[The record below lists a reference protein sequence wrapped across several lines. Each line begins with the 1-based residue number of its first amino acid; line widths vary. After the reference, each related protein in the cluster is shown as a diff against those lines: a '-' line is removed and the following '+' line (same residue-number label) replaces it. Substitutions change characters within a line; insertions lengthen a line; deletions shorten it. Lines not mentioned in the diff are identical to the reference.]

1 MGKNKNKNDDGK
13 QSPGGGVKVAGVNV
27 GKTFNAADI
36 AAIQTARPNIS
47 VAAIQQKAKDADV
60 KIKSSAKS
68 VFRAEAQKFADVAKK
83 EEIQR
88 QKEILQGLGVLSESG
103 QPIYGSAS
111 SNLPGEEI
119 VSSTTFDLAKE
130 GAELKNAQQ
139 ISNYGWD
146 KQEAIANIQR
156 AGAYERIKYEVD
168 NKIPLAQEEARGKI
182 DLQKIVNAGY
192 KNIANI
198 ERGSAMVN
206 AVTSMFNF

>member
-1 MGKNKNKNDDGK
+1 M
-13 QSPGGGVKVAGVNV
+13 
-27 GKTFNAADI
+27 
-36 AAIQTARPNIS
+36 
-47 VAAIQQKAKDADV
+47 
-60 KIKSSAKS
+60 
-68 VFRAEAQKFADVAKK
+68 
-83 EEIQR
+83 
-88 QKEILQGLGVLSESG
+88 
-103 QPIYGSAS
+103 
-111 SNLPGEEI
+111 PGEEI
-119 VSSTTFDLAKE
+119 VSAATLDLAKE

-139 ISNYGWD
+139 ISDYGWD